1 MKHKPLT
8 FEYSQITKYIYIG
21 TNMCCQAHFDKSLLR
36 KGIKADISLEEKKLD
51 RPFGIDYYLWLPTKD
66 HQAPTL
72 TQLRM
77 GVAFLKEAFKQ
88 KIKCY
93 VHCQRG
99 HGRAPTLV
107 AAFFVSEGMSADDA
121 IALIKKK
128 RPEIHPNQRQI
139 KGIKQF
145 KRAFKIPKRIKKQ
158 FKRKKQPLFITMIK

>member
-21 TNMCCQAHFDKSLLR
+21 TNMCCQGHFDKSLLR
-36 KGIKADISLEEKKLD
+36 KGIRADISLEEERMD
-51 RPFGIDYYLWLPTKD
+51 QPFGVGYYLWLPTTD

-72 TQLRM
+72 KQLRM
-77 GVAFLKEAFKQ
+77 GIAFLKEALKQ

-107 AAFFVSEGMSADDA
+107 AAFLVSGEMNVQEAFS
-121 IALIKKK
+121 LIKKE
-128 RPEIHPNQRQI
+128 RPDIHPNKRQVAMI
-139 KGIKQF
+139 ERF
-145 KRAFKIPKRIKKQ
+145 KKS
-158 FKRKKQPLFITMIK
+158 L